1 MWGKHLQAGWSL
13 VQGFK
18 CGYRY
23 VRPSL
28 IVLSVFLSFF
38 HVCFSPSLCQRWVTE
53 KLSVESLRDLELF
66 GGEVSMQARLQ
77 STATLSCIIT
87 TKLHIGITHI
97 YLRVYH

>member
-1 MWGKHLQAGWSL
+1 M
-13 VQGFK
+13 VTVM
-18 CGYRY
+18 CGL
-23 VRPSL
+23 PSL
-28 IVLSVFLSFF
+28 YSLYFSLFSMCVFHLLSV
-38 HVCFSPSLCQRWVTE
+38 CQRWVTE